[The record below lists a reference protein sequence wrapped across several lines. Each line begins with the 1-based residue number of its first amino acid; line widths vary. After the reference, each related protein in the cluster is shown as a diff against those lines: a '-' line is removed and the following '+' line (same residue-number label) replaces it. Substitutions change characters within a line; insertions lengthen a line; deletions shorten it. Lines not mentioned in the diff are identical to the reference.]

1 MVSIQDVVSAYA
13 AGYAGRDPAQ
23 LGRVQWWADTIG
35 QDVPI
40 AQISPEMIDD
50 ALAKLI
56 ARGAMGYRTGS
67 GIVPTGKP
75 LAPASINRYLA
86 SLGALFTLARK
97 RRILPR
103 SFVSPLKAVDKE
115 PEDNARTDYYT
126 QAEVSRLID
135 SARLVRWRRLPA
147 LIATAFATGLRKGA
161 LLELRWRDIDID
173 NARATVGRTKN
184 GHPIVSHLP
193 TLVLDELA
201 RLPKH
206 RPPDARVFCGFDE
219 SAAPDFRKAWSTAIE
234 HAGLRALPFHCL
246 RHSCAS
252 HLAAKGASAVLLAD
266 VLGHRSLRMVARYS
280 HLNIN
285 ARAAFVDEAFA

>member
-1 MVSIQDVVSAYA
+1 MVTLQHVVSAYA
-13 AGYAGRDPAQ
+13 AGYTGRDPAQ
-23 LGRVQWWADTIG
+23 LSRIQWWADAIG
-35 QDVPI
+35 QDTPI
-40 AQISPEMIDD
+40 ASVTPEMIDD

-56 ARGAMGYRTGS
+56 ARGSLAYRKGQ
-67 GIVPTGKP
+67 GVVPSGKP
-75 LAPASINRYLA
+75 LQPASINRYLA
-86 SLGALFTLARK
+86 SLGAIFTYARR

-103 SFVSPLKAVDKE
+103 GFVSPLKAVDKE
-115 PEDNARTDYYT
+115 TEDNARTDYYT

-184 GHPIVSHLP
+184 GHPIVAHLP
-193 TLVLDELA
+193 ALALQELDK
-201 RLPKH
+201 LPKH
-206 RPPDARVFCGFDE
+206 RHPDTRVFCGFDE

-234 HAGLRALPFHCL
+234 HAGLRPLPFHAL

-252 HLAAKGASAVLLAD
+252 HLAARGASAVLLAD

-280 HLNIN
+280 HLNIA
-285 ARAAFVDEAFA
+285 ARAEFVDQAFA